1 MTHIDRLQRQ
11 GILRKGSPRSGFRY
25 VYASTGR
32 PARGQ
37 LQRIRALR
45 VPPAWRDVA
54 INASARG
61 RLQAIGR
68 DAAGRWQYV
77 YHAAHVRVREQKKFV
92 RLLHFGESLPQLRRA
107 VARDLR
113 SPLLSRERVLA
124 TIVRILACAF
134 IRPGSEVY
142 AAENGSFGLA
152 TIRRKHVRVVADTV
166 HFDFAGKSGKR
177 QQCSVRDRGV
187 AQVVRRL
194 LTVPGYELFKFVNEQ
209 GAVVDVKRA
218 DINDYIKSHMGDAF
232 SAKDFRTWSATLICA
247 CTLAQAPADDA
258 NARARKKEVV
268 AAIRATA
275 AQLGN
280 TPAICRS
287 SYISPGVLSAYEGG
301 RVVDRCFRSV
311 EDLIARRRHGL
322 HPSEKALLRL
332 LRRNSHGGAETRRN
346 PSD

>member
-1 MTHIDRLQRQ
+1 MTHVDRLQRQ

-25 VYASTGR
+25 IYASTGR
-32 PARGQ
+32 PARGH
-37 LQRIRALR
+37 LQRIRSLR

-68 DAAGRWQYV
+68 DAAGRWQYL

-92 RLLHFGESLPQLRRA
+92 RLLRFGEALPQLRGA
-107 VARDLR
+107 LVRDLR
-113 SPLLSRERVLA
+113 APLLSRERVLA
-124 TIVRILACAF
+124 SIVRILACAF

-142 AAENGSFGLA
+142 AAENGSYGLA
-152 TIRRKHVRVVADTV
+152 TIRRKHVRIAGDTV

-194 LTVPGYELFKFVNEQ
+194 LTLPGYEVFKFVNDRGE
-209 GAVVDVKRA
+209 VVDVRRA

-247 CTLAQAPADDA
+247 CTLAHAPADEA
-258 NARARKKEVV
+258 NARARKREIV
-268 AAIRATA
+268 AAIKATA
-275 AQLGN
+275 EQLGN

-301 RVVDRCFRSV
+301 RVVDSCFRSV
-311 EDLIARRRHGL
+311 EDLIARRRRGL
-322 HPSEKALLRL
+322 HRSEKALLRL
-332 LRRNSHGGAETRRN
+332 LRRDKQAA
-346 PSD
+346 

>member
-1 MTHIDRLQRQ
+1 MTHIERLQRQ

-54 INASARG
+54 INPSARG

-68 DAAGRWQYV
+68 DAAGRGSTCTMPPTW
-77 YHAAHVRVREQKKFV
+77 RVREQRLSGAIPGEPAAVGAPSPATCV
-92 RLLHFGESLPQLRRA
+92 RRCL
-107 VARDLR
+107 
-113 SPLLSRERVLA
+113 RERVLA
-124 TIVRILACAF
+124 TIVRIRLRLHPAGQ
-134 IRPGSEVY
+134 RGLRGERS
-142 AAENGSFGLA
+142 SGLA
-152 TIRRKHVRVVADTV
+152 TIPAARARRRRHGPLR
-166 HFDFAGKSGKR
+166 FCR
-177 QQCSVRDRGV
+177 QERQPAVLVRDRGV

-209 GAVVDVKRA
+209 GGVVDVKRA

-268 AAIRATA
+268 AAIKATA

-311 EDLIARRRHGL
+311 EDLIARRRRGL

-332 LRRNSHGGAETRRN
+332 LQRK
-346 PSD
+346 